1 LGFVK
6 VFSAA
11 CLAGSVCLVSL
22 LALLLTRG
30 NAPFSAAFPYV
41 ALLGAAVGG
50 LLYLGV
56 DALLTFC
63 RREGASGLVLVRDRS
78 GRVVSLKGGGGAVV
92 RRRVEGGLKL
102 GRLGGVGALRALK
115 VAVVAA
121 AVLEGYL
128 VVALLFGTLTPFMV
142 VPSTSMAPT
151 LNVGDLIVVMGVDAA
166 TIAPGDIIVFNVPPP
181 YDSYTPSPV
190 VHRVVDVRIENGKL
204 VFATKGDN
212 LPSPDGWLVPA
223 ENVIGVCVGRMPYL
237 GYPALFLRTPYG
249 IAAVAAIIM
258 LLLFLPRRRKG
269 GAGGGEVR

>member
-1 LGFVK
+1 MRFVK

-30 NAPFSAAFPYV
+30 NAPFSATFPYV

-56 DALLTFC
+56 DALLTFG
-63 RREGASGLVLVRDRS
+63 RREGSSGLVLVRDKS
-78 GRVVSLKGGGGAVV
+78 GRVVSLKGGEGAVV
-92 RRRVEGGLKL
+92 RRRVEGGRLKL
-102 GRLGGVGALRALK
+102 LRGVGALRALK
-115 VAVVAA
+115 VAVIA
-121 AVLEGYL
+121 AVILEGYL
-128 VVALLFGTLTPFMV
+128 VVAVVFGTLTPFMV

-151 LNVGDLIVVMGVDAA
+151 LNVGDLIVVRGVDA
-166 TIAPGDIIVFNVPPP
+166 TSIEPGDIIVFNVPPP
-181 YDSYTPSPV
+181 YNGYTPSPV

-204 VFATKGDN
+204 AFVTKGDN
-212 LPSPDGWLVPA
+212 MPSPDGWLVPA
-223 ENVIGVCVGRMPYL
+223 ENVLGACVGRLPYL

-258 LLLFLPRRRKG
+258 LLLFLPRRGKG
-269 GAGGGEVR
+269 GASGGEVR